1 MTTCELVI
9 IWCLREFDNNKTT
22 TIPLKHPDLNLSKRS
37 PLMGQT
43 SDSNSQHMSKTG
55 SSQWRLAVFPSVS
68 KGIPFDLSDSEKKEK
83 LGGGTYRLVAVSM
96 NTLNTY
102 HINTFIQSHSLA
114 TSEKKSTSCPKNS
127 SKGSQ
132 HPVAVSLLWCSNKHS
147 YLQPSSIWMIV
158 KNQIGLR

>member
-1 MTTCELVI
+1 MTTLWACYNLMPPW
-9 IWCLREFDNNKTT
+9 IWQQHST

-43 SDSNSQHMSKTG
+43 SDWTNSQHMSKTG
-55 SSQWRLAVFPSVS
+55 SSQWRLAVFPSVY

-114 TSEKKSTSCPKNS
+114 TSEKRLHHVRHFFEGLTTSS
-127 SKGSQ
+127 GSF
-132 HPVAVSLLWCSNKHS
+132 SFWCLNKHS